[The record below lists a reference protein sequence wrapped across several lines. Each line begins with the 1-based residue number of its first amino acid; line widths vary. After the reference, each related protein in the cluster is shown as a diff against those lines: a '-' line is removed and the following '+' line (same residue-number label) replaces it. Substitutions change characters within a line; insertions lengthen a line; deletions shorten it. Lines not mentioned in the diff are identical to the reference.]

1 MRPFSE
7 GRGTPSFGGRLRV
20 FFIAVVPIML
30 MVALF
35 AKVVV
40 AFVIQTARVD
50 GNAMEPT
57 FSDQQRLFVNKWAY
71 VVGVAAVVQL

>member
-1 MRPFSE
+1 MSLTRRDV
-7 GRGTPSFGGRLRV
+7 G
-20 FFIAVVPIML
+20 M
-30 MVALF
+30 
-35 AKVVV
+35 VVV